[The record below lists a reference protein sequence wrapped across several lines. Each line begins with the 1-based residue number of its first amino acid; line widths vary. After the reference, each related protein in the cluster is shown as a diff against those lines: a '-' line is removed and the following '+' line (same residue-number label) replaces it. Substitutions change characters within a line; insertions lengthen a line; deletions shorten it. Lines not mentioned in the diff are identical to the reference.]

1 MDHSSAFLP
10 EHSGWRSA
18 DQRLLADIP
27 RCLMS
32 SLGFHWLANERP
44 GQRHWTDKNKVT
56 CLASDE
62 DFFFLSLVVPRDT
75 NDLGSSAARHLIWL
89 WTLLVILTSLNAVH
103 PLFSLSLSL
112 SLTTITLAKTHTHSH
127 KHHQIQTYDYML
139 YYVLHLQN
147 IKCRLCKYKGWTST
161 GTTYRILWYQV
172 CFKVSVV
179 LMAVNTS
186 HWSWGQRETCR
197 ILFAITWHIIMQHP
211 VQM

>member
-62 DFFFLSLVVPRDT
+62 EFFFLSLVVPRDT

-103 PLFSLSLSL
+103 PLFSLFRSLSQP
-112 SLTTITLAKTHTHSH
+112 SHWQKHTHIH
-127 KHHQIQTYDYML
+127 TNTIRFKHTIICYTMYC
-139 YYVLHLQN
+139 
-147 IKCRLCKYKGWTST
+147 I
-161 GTTYRILWYQV
+161 
-172 CFKVSVV
+172 
-179 LMAVNTS
+179 
-186 HWSWGQRETCR
+186 CR
-197 ILFAITWHIIMQHP
+197 ISNADSANTKAGQVP
-211 VQM
+211 VLRIVSCDTRFVSKYR